1 MTGSPEAYIVKT
13 IIPRGFPWNLKSVLW
28 PLNKHQ
34 IPVVICPLSSR
45 QAKYLKWI
53 SKCIRHIW
61 FDVAD
66 IYVSETFI
74 PSSVLQCNFA
84 GMFEVTHTIW
94 ICMLQSVYFQ
104 QWDIGLVPL
113 PIMHPALLLT
123 EFYSKTDLRSFL
135 GVKLHVS
142 VNCWSK
148 GLLICYLVHTVH
160 FRFYD
165 SPQPFCRTIIYAM
178 SHSGHGLFHALILEL
193 CLEYLA
199 GILISSVA
207 MKNRFCIRIF
217 NKCLIIS
224 IKYELVVISFTYNV
238 CNRKTII

>member
-1 MTGSPEAYIVKT
+1 MYPPYLIWCGGYLCFWNIYSIVSFTMQLCGYVWSYAHHFDLYAAIRLFSAMGYWTGS
-13 IIPRGFPWNLKSVLW
+13 F
-28 PLNKHQ
+28 
-34 IPVVICPLSSR
+34 
-45 QAKYLKWI
+45 
-53 SKCIRHIW
+53 
-61 FDVAD
+61 AD
-66 IYVSETFI
+66 NVSCLT
-74 PSSVLQCNFA
+74 SDGVLQQNR
-84 GMFEVTHTIW
+84 
-94 ICMLQSVYFQ
+94 S
-104 QWDIGLVPL
+104 
-113 PIMHPALLLT
+113 
-123 EFYSKTDLRSFL
+123 LRSFL